1 MRDRFGQGIRMFVFA
16 MAGTLVGQSAGFGL
30 GAWQS
35 NVIIKREGNIENI
48 TRVMR
53 KVQQDLA
60 EEMRQERGEVPSL
73 GRALG
78 IDTRQ
83 DQGQAMG
90 HPPDGLERTGIPP
103 SQRRKI
109 QGMPST
115 PGSGPRSDGE
125 YIDGENTR
133 LARNFEDDP
142 SRREQRLGGRASQ
155 DRAWGE
161 TAFAKDVSAEPRRT
175 DEFGFPASEQ
185 QAAPASSGPPLTR
198 RSRWEEL
205 RGQRSSEDSAWEKI
219 RQDRARSDYAASQQ
233 RSGRNDQDASLF
245 GERRPDSE
253 GFSEEAQRRAEDERR
268 RQMTKE
274 KERQEY
280 EKMFEKEARGEDSVY
295 RQ

>member
-1 MRDRFGQGIRMFVFA
+1 
-16 MAGTLVGQSAGFGL
+16 
-30 GAWQS
+30 
-35 NVIIKREGNIENI
+35 
-48 TRVMR
+48 
-53 KVQQDLA
+53 
-60 EEMRQERGEVPSL
+60 
-73 GRALG
+73 
-78 IDTRQ
+78 
-83 DQGQAMG
+83 MG

-115 PGSGPRSDGE
+115 PGSGSRSDGG

-175 DEFGFPASEQ
+175 DDFGFPASEQ
-185 QAAPASSGPPLTR
+185 QAALASSGPPPTR